1 MKILVADN
9 SKIGLAILTAS
20 LTALGHDVIGASTG
34 DQAIDLF
41 MKKRPDF
48 IILDALMQGMSG
60 FECAKKMRN
69 LYSEHWI
76 PIIFLSTTI
85 DDDSISQG
93 IDAGGDDYLTKP
105 FSNVTLAA
113 KIKAMQRI
121 TDVQR
126 QLHETKGKL
135 VILSST
141 DVLTG
146 VDNRLQ
152 FNKDIYFQIKFANR
166 YNTKLALL
174 LLDLDNF
181 KDVNDHLGHQMGDL
195 LLEEVAGRLKSC
207 IRANDFLARLGG
219 DEFAIILSKI
229 NDVEEACV
237 VAQKI
242 LDILEPVYHLAEHDI
257 HISCSIGIAD
267 YPTTGNTAEL
277 LIQHANMAM
286 YYTKESG
293 RNTFQY
299 YSEKLQAQHNQR
311 FFLENALRFA
321 VENNELFMCYQPIFN
336 LQTQKIVGVEA
347 LTRWKHPQFGF
358 IAPETFIPIAEDTG
372 LITSIGQWAF
382 HHACK
387 QGSIWHQQGF
397 KNLKLAINISSQQF
411 LQADLL
417 QFIID
422 TLDGTKFPPHLL
434 ELELTESTLI
444 SDLNCID
451 KILNE
456 ISTMKIGISLD
467 DFGTGYSSLSY
478 LKRLPICT
486 LKIDKSF
493 LLDIATNSTD
503 AVIVQAV
510 IALGKI
516 LKLHVIAEGVET
528 EEQLNFLIKH
538 KCQEG
543 QGFYLSKPLTAE
555 HMSTL
560 LHTKNTQIKR

>member
-1 MKILVADN
+1 MKILVADD
-9 SKIGLAILTAS
+9 SKTGLAILTAS
-20 LTALGHDVIGASTG
+20 LTALGHEVVGASTG
-34 DQAIDLF
+34 EQIIVLF
-41 MKKRPDF
+41 MKKRPDL
-48 IILDALMQGMSG
+48 IILDVVMQDMSG
-60 FECAKKMRN
+60 FECAKKMRE

-76 PIIFLSTTI
+76 PIIFLSASV

-93 IDAGGDDYLTKP
+93 IDAGGDDYLTKSY
-105 FSNVTLAA
+105 SNVTLAA
-113 KIKAMQRI
+113 KIQAMQRI
-121 TDVQR
+121 ADVQR

-135 VILSST
+135 IILSST
-141 DVLTG
+141 DLLTG
-146 VDNRLQ
+146 IDNRLQ
-152 FNKDIYFQIKFANR
+152 FNKNINFQINFANR

-174 LLDLDNF
+174 LLDLDHF

-242 LDILEPVYHLAEHDI
+242 LDILKPVYHLAEHDI

-277 LIQHANMAM
+277 LIQHADIAR

-299 YSEKLQAQHNQR
+299 YSETLQAQHDQR
-311 FFLENALRFA
+311 FFLENALRSA
-321 VENNELFMCYQPIFN
+321 VKNNELFMCYQPIFN
-336 LQTQKIVGVEA
+336 LRTKIIVGVEA
-347 LTRWKHPQFGF
+347 LIRWKHPQFGF
-358 IAPETFIPIAEDTG
+358 ITPETFIPIAEETG
-372 LITSIGQWAF
+372 LITSIGQWAL

-387 QGSIWHQQGF
+387 QGSIWHHQGF

-417 QFIID
+417 KFIIN
-422 TLDGTKFPPHLL
+422 TLNGTKFPPHLL

-560 LHTKNTQIKR
+560 LHTKKTPIEK